1 MANILQ
7 VTTPSL
13 NNNRNVIDTQGT
25 KNDIHDQRIQN
36 PVDPSRVVRADGQ
49 EEGRTGTAT
58 GEGSYSIIDYESNY
72 GAFVQKL
79 EEGLGLPGLL
89 KQLFSK
95 DTAGLLFGEQEGV
108 GDLVEQL
115 LSSVHIDSPEELLV
129 LLKDQQAEQAKF
141 SGPFFDGLRRLLAS
155 GEPSDGLKETV
166 LAFLKGYNDFSS
178 GGHQL
183 KQMQSLAEDISRLML
198 RPFREDFRQLINSVD
213 WEAPD
218 GDTAGNAALF
228 NSRLIPYLSN
238 YISRTHDYGAVRNA
252 VMLFIL
258 HAVKY
263 ENGDGE
269 KLHQLFNR
277 MTGSKE
283 FQRWYPGNAGEDFEN
298 TLLSLRVRTSGRG
311 FADVFSSL
319 LLKGANGEA
328 GLENI
333 QQFYDIFNGML
344 LNESVYLPLMH
355 LLIPF
360 QYQGKDVM
368 SEMWLDPDADRER
381 EDEERKIKML
391 LRFDIQSLGKF
402 EMVMAL
408 QGRQVDMRLYVP
420 ESLTGEK
427 DSIQEHITG
436 ILKKNNLGLDRLL
449 VEKKTKDVRVEE
461 VFREIRQKER
471 TINVRI

>member
-1 MANILQ
+1 
-7 VTTPSL
+7 
-13 NNNRNVIDTQGT
+13 
-25 KNDIHDQRIQN
+25 
-36 PVDPSRVVRADGQ
+36 
-49 EEGRTGTAT
+49 
-58 GEGSYSIIDYESNY
+58 
-72 GAFVQKL
+72 
-79 EEGLGLPGLL
+79 
-89 KQLFSK
+89 
-95 DTAGLLFGEQEGV
+95 
-108 GDLVEQL
+108 
-115 LSSVHIDSPEELLV
+115 
-129 LLKDQQAEQAKF
+129 
-141 SGPFFDGLRRLLAS
+141 
-155 GEPSDGLKETV
+155 
-166 LAFLKGYNDFSS
+166 
-178 GGHQL
+178 
-183 KQMQSLAEDISRLML
+183 
-198 RPFREDFRQLINSVD
+198 
-213 WEAPD
+213 
-218 GDTAGNAALF
+218 
-228 NSRLIPYLSN
+228 
-238 YISRTHDYGAVRNA
+238 
-252 VMLFIL
+252 MLFIL

-283 FQRWYPGNAGEDFEN
+283 FQRWYPGDAGEDFEN
-298 TLLSLRVRTSGRG
+298 TLLSLRMRATGRG

-427 DSIQEHITG
+427 NSIQEHITG

>member
-1 MANILQ
+1 M
-7 VTTPSL
+7 
-13 NNNRNVIDTQGT
+13 
-25 KNDIHDQRIQN
+25 
-36 PVDPSRVVRADGQ
+36 RA
-49 EEGRTGTAT
+49 T
-58 GEGSYSIIDYESNY
+58 
-72 GAFVQKL
+72 
-79 EEGLGLPGLL
+79 
-89 KQLFSK
+89 
-95 DTAGLLFGEQEGV
+95 
-108 GDLVEQL
+108 
-115 LSSVHIDSPEELLV
+115 
-129 LLKDQQAEQAKF
+129 
-141 SGPFFDGLRRLLAS
+141 
-155 GEPSDGLKETV
+155 
-166 LAFLKGYNDFSS
+166 
-178 GGHQL
+178 
-183 KQMQSLAEDISRLML
+183 
-198 RPFREDFRQLINSVD
+198 
-213 WEAPD
+213 
-218 GDTAGNAALF
+218 
-228 NSRLIPYLSN
+228 
-238 YISRTHDYGAVRNA
+238 
-252 VMLFIL
+252 
-258 HAVKY
+258 
-263 ENGDGE
+263 
-269 KLHQLFNR
+269 
-277 MTGSKE
+277 
-283 FQRWYPGNAGEDFEN
+283 
-298 TLLSLRVRTSGRG
+298 GRG

-427 DSIQEHITG
+427 NSIQEHITG